1 MVQTEDNSVYL
12 SVLAKLYSLFFT
24 NPHQKI
30 FIINNFLCDSEN
42 QKLYLSS
49 DLTKQ
54 NLERVFIHELLHSI
68 QMDRCLD
75 LGEDAELIIDEMA
88 KGLHQVINDNLG
100 LFVKTK

>member
-1 MVQTEDNSVYL
+1 MRIPEKIKVGNFIYDVEI
-12 SVLAKLYSLFFT
+12 T
-24 NPHQKI
+24 NYP
-30 FIINNFLCDSEN
+30 IICEGLVCQGLCDSEN

-75 LGEDAELIIDEMA
+75 LGEDTELIIDEMA

-100 LFVKTK
+100 LFVKNK

>member
-1 MVQTEDNSVYL
+1 MRIPE
-12 SVLAKLYSLFFT
+12 KLKVGNFIYDIEITDYPIIHEGLLCGGLCEP
-24 NPHQKI
+24 NNQKI
-30 FIINNFLCDSEN
+30 
-42 QKLYLSS
+42 YLSS

-75 LGEDAELIIDEMA
+75 LGEDTELIIDEMA

-100 LFVKTK
+100 LFVKNK